1 MHVHN
6 VYTGKNLTIK
16 HIDDLSLLPDNLALG
31 WISDNFKWSKERKEK
46 YKNDYK
52 NGKFK
57 NGMAGKKLKDCMT
70 PEKYIEWKNKH
81 KGKHSSIKELIAIHK
96 NNVTKFIAK
105 D

>member
-1 MHVHN
+1 M
-6 VYTGKNLTIK
+6 
-16 HIDDLSLLPDNLALG
+16 PDNLALG

-57 NGMAGKKLKDCMT
+57 NGMTGKKLKDCMT

-81 KGKHSSIKELIAIHK
+81 KGKRSPTKELIAIHK
-96 NNVTKFIAK
+96 DNVTKFIAK